1 MYQLKSYT
9 FMKKEQPPL
18 HTNGFFFYDYILY
31 YNLMIGAIVI
41 SESSFLYKPI
51 IFFSVIHNHLC
62 QDCDKSCIHRLSPNL
77 TFIYYKIIM
86 SCSFILLDSLAV
98 LVTCALALALS
109 TTSLTFP
116 LVIIWGNDALC
127 LGLEDSFIH

>member
-9 FMKKEQPPL
+9 FMKKEQPSL
-18 HTNGFFFYDYILY
+18 HTNGYFYDYILY
-31 YNLMIGAIVI
+31 YNLMIGTIVI

-62 QDCDKSCIHRLSPNL
+62 QDCDKSCVHRLSPNL